1 MATHSSILVWRTPW
15 TEEPGGLQS
24 TGLQSWTQLS
34 THTCTR
40 VQEAGR
46 EQEAPQRSPGLIYPM
61 GELRSGVGRPSQVT
75 WHICKK
81 SSESTREVHSQ
92 KNPVVSTSKCQLLI
106 SHLDHSSHLPQSPC
120 RYSNPRL
127 LRHFSSPPGK
137 ESNWAWL
144 SKSFFTAQCIA
155 GKVQAPCGPAS
166 VSNASLLLLFTPP
179 CSSHSGLP
187 TAPGMYHLFLGAS
200 RTLHIPPCP
209 LG

>member
-1 MATHSSILVWRTPW
+1 MIPGLGRS
-15 TEEPGGLQS
+15 PGGGNGNPLQYS
-24 TGLQSWTQLS
+24 LLENPMDRGAWRATVHRVAELDITEQLS

-92 KNPVVSTSKCQLLI
+92 KNPVVSTSECQLLI
-106 SHLDHSSHLPQSPC
+106 SHLDHSGHLPQSPC
-120 RYSNPRL
+120 RYSNLRL
-127 LRHFSSPPGK
+127 LHHFSSPPGK

-144 SKSFFTAQCIA
+144 SKSFLHC
-155 GKVQAPCGPAS
+155 S
-166 VSNASLLLLFTPP
+166 VCCRQSPRSL
-179 CSSHSGLP
+179 
-187 TAPGMYHLFLGAS
+187 
-200 RTLHIPPCP
+200 
-209 LG
+209 